1 MRPQDR
7 WACEGSRDE
16 AGLRQS
22 PGGAN
27 VTEVLVQEEG
37 RPLGEEGAQGRG
49 EAGSLSHHRLG
60 RKEPQTEK
68 VWTAS
73 ECLEPECLPV

>member
-37 RPLGEEGAQGRG
+37 RPLGRGRSPGKRGSGEPQPPQAGEEGA
-49 EAGSLSHHRLG
+49 
-60 RKEPQTEK
+60 PD
-68 VWTAS
+68 
-73 ECLEPECLPV
+73 